1 MPISFKYKGRSF
13 SNARSM
19 TAAVERDLKTEMERK
34 LRQAASSAGVQ
45 ISKKAEGKFEI
56 KGTTTQV
63 ERFNNRFG
71 K

>member
-13 SNARSM
+13 PNARSM
-19 TAAVERDLKTEMERK
+19 SAAVERDLKAEMERK

-45 ISKKAEGKFEI
+45 ISKKSDGNFEI
-56 KGTTTQV
+56 KGSTTQM
-63 ERFNNRFG
+63 ERFKNRFG

>member
-1 MPISFKYKGRSF
+1 MS
-13 SNARSM
+13 
-19 TAAVERDLKTEMERK
+19 AAVERDLKADMERK

-45 ISKKAEGKFEI
+45 ISKKSDGNFEV
-56 KGTTTQV
+56 KGSTAQM